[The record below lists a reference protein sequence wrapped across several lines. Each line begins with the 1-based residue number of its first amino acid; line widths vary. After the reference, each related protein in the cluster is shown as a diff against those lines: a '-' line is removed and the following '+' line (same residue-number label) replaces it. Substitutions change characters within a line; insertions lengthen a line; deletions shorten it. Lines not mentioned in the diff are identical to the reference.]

1 MLILKPLTTLLLTLA
16 VSLSVQAN
24 FLKLEDFGANPGG
37 LEASYFT
44 PNIEN
49 PALVVLLHGCA
60 QKGDELAR
68 QSGLLGL
75 AKKHNFAV
83 LLPQQG
89 LTNNIKR
96 CFNWYSPDDFTKD
109 AGETLSIKNMVTHL
123 KAQLGSNNIYIVGLS
138 AGGAMTSGLLANYPE
153 LFTAGSVVAGIPFP
167 CADGLITGISCMRN
181 GPSQTNDE
189 LVALVKNI
197 HPHQKSWPALSVWT
211 GENDAIVSPLNS
223 AMLAQQWASLLALER
238 KPVISK
244 KSGYTITRWYDSA
257 NQAQVEL
264 IAVSDLGHGIMVNP
278 QVENGGETSDYVLA
292 SPISTLKHVINFW
305 QLSSST
311 NHKK

>member
-1 MLILKPLTTLLLTLA
+1 MLILKPFTTLLLTLA
-16 VSLSVQAN
+16 VSLSVQAD
-24 FLKLEDFGANPGG
+24 FLKLEKFGANPGD

-60 QKGDELAR
+60 QKGGELAR

-89 LTNNIKR
+89 LNNNIKR
-96 CFNWYSPDDFTKD
+96 CFNWYSADDFTKD

-123 KAQLGSNNIYIVGLS
+123 KAQLGSKDVYIVGLS
-138 AGGAMTSGLLANYPE
+138 AGGAMTSGLLANYPS
-153 LFTAGSVVAGIPFP
+153 LFTAGSVVAGIPFS

-181 GPSQTNDE
+181 GPSQTANE
-189 LVALVKNI
+189 LVALVNNI
-197 HPHQKSWPALSVWT
+197 NPTQTIWPKLSVWT
-211 GENDAIVSPLNS
+211 GENDSIVNPLNS
-223 AMLAQQWASLLALER
+223 AMLAQQWASLSALER

-257 NQAQVEL
+257 KQAQVEL

-278 QVENGGETSDYVLA
+278 QVKNGGVASDYVLA
-292 SPISTLKHVINFW
+292 SPISTVKHVINFW
-305 QLSSST
+305 QLSL
-311 NHKK
+311 